1 MESPPLVT
9 VRARKCKSV
18 KPLPTNW
25 KGHLTCAPDPH
36 NEDAHQCSFE
46 WGDHVH
52 LQRKTRV
59 RTMKDIVKNNP
70 SVKRL
75 KLSGDEEAL
84 EEIWQEVT
92 KMLRMDPAKEGIFI
106 PYNP

>member
-1 MESPPLVT
+1 MGRPCPSAAQDES
-9 VRARKCKSV
+9 AY
-18 KPLPTNW
+18 
-25 KGHLTCAPDPH
+25 D
-36 NEDAHQCSFE
+36 E
-46 WGDHVH
+46 
-52 LQRKTRV
+52 
-59 RTMKDIVKNNP
+59 DIVKNNP